1 MTLIRLRL
9 LSRPS
14 TNNRRQKRVRCY
26 VNWTMTGTAPCLLT
40 RIRHALRHPVS
51 AFAGPGPEAQA
62 SKRPYSSSEPL
73 QYGTL
78 TCVRLSPHS

>member
-40 RIRHALRHPVS
+40 RIRHALRHQCLRSPVQ
-51 AFAGPGPEAQA
+51 GLRR
-62 SKRPYSSSEPL
+62 KHL
-73 QYGTL
+73 N
-78 TCVRLSPHS
+78 VRIALPNPCSMGRLPAYD